1 MKTNSAA
8 KKRFKK
14 TGTGKIKAM
23 CAFRRHLLTHKT
35 TKRKR
40 KLRAGFLINPS
51 DMRHLQTALPYQ
63 KLVFA

>member
-1 MKTNSAA
+1 MPKMKTNSAA

-35 TKRKR
+35 RKNKRKM
-40 KLRAGFLINPS
+40 RAGFYICPS
-51 DMRHLQTALPYQ
+51 DIKHELAALPN
-63 KLVFA
+63 